1 MSLSLLRPEWPA
13 PAGVAA
19 LVSTRSGGVGAEPF
33 DSLNLAGH
41 VGDDPAA
48 VAANRRLLLEAA
60 PGLAAI
66 GWLEQVHG
74 TAVVRADAAQTPVA
88 DALFSREQGLGCAV
102 LTADCLP
109 VLFCDR
115 AATQVAA
122 AHAGWRGLCAGIL
135 ERTAATFAEPAS
147 VMAWLGPAI
156 GPRNFEVG
164 PEVRAQFLAAAPT
177 EQRAATDACFVPSGR
192 PEHFLA
198 DIYALA
204 RLRLAAARITDVF
217 GGDYCTFADSD
228 RWFSYRRAA
237 STGRMASLIYL
248 MPTGAE

>member
-1 MSLSLLRPEWPA
+1 MSPLLLRPEWPA
-13 PAGVAA
+13 PARVAA
-19 LVSTRSGGVGAEPF
+19 LVSTRVGGVGAEPF
-33 DSLNLAGH
+33 DSLNVAAH
-41 VGDDPAA
+41 VGDDPAV

-66 GWLEQVHG
+66 GWLQQVHG
-74 TAVVRADAAQTPVA
+74 TEVVCADASQTPEA
-88 DALFSREQGLGCAV
+88 DALFSREPGLGCAV

-115 AATQVAA
+115 AGTQVAA

-135 ERTAATFAEPAS
+135 ERTAARFAEPAT

-156 GPRNFEVG
+156 GSRHFEVG
-164 PEVRAQFLAAAPT
+164 PEVREQFMEAAPHDL
-177 EQRAATDACFVPSGR
+177 RDATDACFVPSAR
-192 PEHFLA
+192 PAHFYA

-204 RLRLAAARITDVF
+204 RLRLTAAGITEVF
-217 GGDYCTFADSD
+217 GGGYCTFAESD

-237 STGRMASLIYL
+237 ITGRMASLIYL
-248 MPTGAE
+248 MPTSAS

>member
-1 MSLSLLRPEWPA
+1 MSPSLLRPDWPA
-13 PAGVAA
+13 PARVAA
-19 LVSTRSGGVGAEPF
+19 LVSTRNGGVGAEPF
-33 DSLNLAGH
+33 DSFNLAGH
-41 VGDDPAA
+41 VGDDPTV

-74 TAVVRADAAQTPVA
+74 IEVVCADAARTPVA

-115 AATQVAA
+115 AGTQVAA

-135 ERTAATFAEPAS
+135 ERTAATFAEPAT

-156 GPRNFEVG
+156 GPRHFEVG
-164 PEVRAQFLAAAPT
+164 PEVRDRFLAAAAR
-177 EQRAATDACFVPSGR
+177 EQHAATDACFVPSGR
-192 PEHFLA
+192 STHFHA
-198 DIYALA
+198 DLYALA
-204 RLRLAAARITDVF
+204 RLRLAAAGITDVF
-217 GGDYCTFADSD
+217 GGGFCTFADD
-228 RWFSYRRAA
+228 ERWFSYRRAA
-237 STGRMASLIYL
+237 TTGRMASLIYL
-248 MPTGAE
+248 MPTDAE